1 MKALFGLPPR
11 ITPDDFQGP
20 QEIEISDFTEMHN
33 RIRELKQVI
42 FRIHPFYQSFD
53 SWMIAD
59 SPMYQFK
66 ISPDNKTLPKTMH

>member
-11 ITPDDFQGP
+11 ITPDEFQGT

-33 RIRELKQVI
+33 RIRGLKKLI
-42 FRIHPFYQSFD
+42 FRIHPVNQSFD

-59 SPMYQFK
+59 SAKYQFK
-66 ISPDNKTLPKTMH
+66 ISPDNKTLPISMH